1 MGAKSS
7 RLKSKE
13 IDILSRETHFSN
25 EPHLQPKIIQKNMSP
40 IKVRQKFCTGMT
52 DSCATALLENFR
64 YRSLCASTWNFSHMV
79 IRKNSQSE
87 KICTK
92 NVTKFRFV
100 FLVFDTDN
108 DGSIGFQ
115 EFIQAVS
122 ITSHG
127 SLDFKLEW
135 AFRIYDLDNN
145 GQITKTEMLRIIRAI
160 SSMISPLIAYF
171 A

>member
-1 MGAKSS
+1 
-7 RLKSKE
+7 
-13 IDILSRETHFSN
+13 
-25 EPHLQPKIIQKNMSP
+25 
-40 IKVRQKFCTGMT
+40 MT
-52 DSCATALLENFR
+52 N
-64 YRSLCASTWNFSHMV
+64 
-79 IRKNSQSE
+79 
-87 KICTK
+87 
-92 NVTKFRFV
+92 FRFV